1 MPDLATRIVTAQRST
16 TAALRLKLRP
26 ALYCK
31 RLASTFRR
39 VYVPPVAPPP
49 APRRFLCLLV
59 ATLAVLGACGGE
71 DAGRNGGTSI
81 AGATA
86 KLKVVTTVAPITS
99 IVANVAGDLADI
111 EGVVPEGTN
120 SHTFEPAPSVAEE
133 LSEADLIFINGL
145 GLEEP
150 TKNLARENLKAGAK
164 IVELGSEV
172 LPESDWIFDFS
183 FPKEEGKPNPHLW
196 TDPTYATRYAEIVR
210 RELTARDTAN
220 GAAYQKHYDAFADL
234 VTRFDLAMRTSFDT
248 LPREKRRLLT
258 YHDAYAY
265 FARTYGWQVIGA
277 IQVENFEDPS
287 PREVAALIDQVK
299 ESKVPAIFGSE
310 VFPSPVLAQIGKE
323 AGVQYVDVLR
333 DDDLPGKPGDPEHSW
348 VGLMRF
354 DYVTMV
360 EALGGDAAALE
371 AFAARNVTPDRA
383 RYPQ

>member
-1 MPDLATRIVTAQRST
+1 V
-16 TAALRLKLRP
+16 AA
-26 ALYCK
+26 
-31 RLASTFRR
+31 
-39 VYVPPVAPPP
+39 PP
-49 APRRFLCLLV
+49 APRRFLSALV
-59 ATLAVLGACGGE
+59 AILAVLGACVGD
-71 DAGRNGGTSI
+71 DAGSGGDRST
-81 AGATA
+81 AGGTA

-150 TKNLARENLKAGAK
+150 TKNLAQANLKAGAK
-164 IVELGSEV
+164 IVELGTEV
-172 LPESDWIFDFS
+172 LPEGDWIFDFS
-183 FPKEEGKPNPHLW
+183 FPREEGKPNPHLW
-196 TDPTYATRYAEIVR
+196 TDPTYARKYAEIVR
-210 RELTARDTAN
+210 RELTAKDSAN
-220 GAAYQKHYDAFADL
+220 GAAYQKNSDAFAEL
-234 VTRFDLAMRTSFDT
+234 VARFDLAMRTSFDT

-265 FARTYGWQVIGA
+265 FARTYEWQVIGA

-287 PREVAALIDQVK
+287 PKEVAALIEQVK

-323 AGVQYVDVLR
+323 AGVRYVDVLR
-333 DDDLPGKPGDPEHSW
+333 DDDLPGKPGDPGHSW
-348 VGLMRF
+348 VGLMHF
-354 DYVTMV
+354 DYMTMV
-360 EALGGDAAALE
+360 ESLGGDATALE
-371 AFAARNVTPDRA
+371 AFAARNVAPDRA